1 MLSIFSLTCLY
12 GIILG
17 VFLDK
22 ISWKVVDY
30 KREQR
35 RQPDAGKGDDEQEGK
50 QDAGKGDDEKE
61 EGEREQRR
69 EPDAGKGD
77 DEKEEGEREPDAG
90 KGDDEQEGEREAGK
104 GDDEKEE
111 GEREAGKGDDEK
123 EEGER
128 EAGEREQRRQPDAGK
143 GDDEKEG
150 KREAGKRAKEL
161 SLHCADDRSRKLA
174 RILLPILHLLL
185 CGIGGGILALNETI
199 PLTVRVTLAIV
210 FCLFVS
216 IALIS
221 SWVDILIRI
230 IPNEIVLTIA
240 AFGIVFRIVCAIVDP
255 WSLLGGFASF
265 ALTLGMFSL
274 AMFIGRK
281 RWNSRG
287 VGAGDF
293 KLAMIASFIVGF
305 PGIAYFY
312 MALCVAMLVYFVY
325 MIARGSFGFFVWFPM
340 CSFLMIALLVGL
352 IYSYIPGVPLLF

>member
-1 MLSIFSLTCLY
+1 MSIAMLSIFSLTCLY

-35 RQPDAGKGDDEQEGK
+35 RQPDAGKGDDEKEEGK
-50 QDAGKGDDEKE
+50 QEEGKGDDEKE
-61 EGEREQRR
+61 DEQEEGERDDEKEEG

-77 DEKEEGEREPDAG
+77 DEKEECEPDAG
-90 KGDDEQEGEREAGK
+90 KGDDEQEGE
-104 GDDEKEE
+104 
-111 GEREAGKGDDEK
+111 
-123 EEGER
+123 
-128 EAGEREQRRQPDAGK
+128 Q
-143 GDDEKEG
+143 KEG
-150 KREAGKRAKEL
+150 KRKQKRQPEAGKRAKEL

>member
-35 RQPDAGKGDDEQEGK
+35 RQPDAGKGDDEQE
-50 QDAGKGDDEKE
+50 
-61 EGEREQRR
+61 
-69 EPDAGKGD
+69 
-77 DEKEEGEREPDAG
+77 
-90 KGDDEQEGEREAGK
+90 EGEREAGK

-111 GEREAGKGDDEK
+111 GKQDVGKRDDEQEGER

-128 EAGEREQRRQPDAGK
+128 EQGREPDAGK
-143 GDDEKEG
+143 GDDEKEEG

>member
-1 MLSIFSLTCLY
+1 MSIAMLSIFSLACIY
-12 GIILG
+12 GIVLG
-17 VFLDK
+17 VFLNK

-35 RQPDAGKGDDEQEGK
+35 RKAAEGKGDGEPEEGK
-50 QDAGKGDDEKE
+50 GERGRQADEGKGD
-61 EGEREQRR
+61 GEAAE
-69 EPDAGKGD
+69 GKGD
-77 DEKEEGEREPDAG
+77 GEAAEG
-90 KGDDEQEGEREAGK
+90 KGDGEQK
-104 GDDEKEE
+104 
-111 GEREAGKGDDEK
+111 
-123 EEGER
+123 
-128 EAGEREQRRQPDAGK
+128 DAQ
-143 GDDEKEG
+143 KEG
-150 KREAGKRAKEL
+150 KRSKEL

-199 PLTVRVTLAIV
+199 PLVIRVTLAIV

-265 ALTLGMFSL
+265 ALTFGMFSL
-274 AMFIGRK
+274 AMFIGRR

-312 MALCVAMLVYFVY
+312 IALCITILVYFTY
-325 MIARGSFGFFVWFPM
+325 MIAKRSFGFFVWFPM

-352 IYSYIPGVPLLF
+352 IYSYIPGAPLLF

>member
-1 MLSIFSLTCLY
+1 MSIAMLSIFSLACIY
-12 GIILG
+12 GIVLG
-17 VFLDK
+17 VFLNK

-35 RQPDAGKGDDEQEGK
+35 RKAAEGKGDGEPEE
-50 QDAGKGDDEKE
+50 GKGDGKAAE
-61 EGEREQRR
+61 
-69 EPDAGKGD
+69 GKGD
-77 DEKEEGEREPDAG
+77 GEPEEGKGERGRQADEGKGERGRQADEG
-90 KGDDEQEGEREAGK
+90 KGDGEAAEGK
-104 GDDEKEE
+104 GD
-111 GEREAGKGDDEK
+111 GEQK
-123 EEGER
+123 
-128 EAGEREQRRQPDAGK
+128 DAQ
-143 GDDEKEG
+143 KEG
-150 KREAGKRAKEL
+150 KRSKEL

-174 RILLPILHLLL
+174 RILLPILHPLL

-199 PLTVRVTLAIV
+199 PLVIRVTLAIV

-240 AFGIVFRIVCAIVDP
+240 ALGIVFRIVCAIADP

-265 ALTLGMFSL
+265 ALTFGMFSL

-312 MALCVAMLVYFVY
+312 IALCITILVYFTY
-325 MIARGSFGFFVWFPM
+325 MIAKRSFGFFVWFPM

-352 IYSYIPGVPLLF
+352 IYSYIPGAPLLF

>member
-1 MLSIFSLTCLY
+1 MSIAMLSIFSLACIY
-12 GIILG
+12 GIVLG
-17 VFLDK
+17 VFLNK

-35 RQPDAGKGDDEQEGK
+35 RKAAEGKGDGEPEEGK
-50 QDAGKGDDEKE
+50 GERGRQADEGKGD
-61 EGEREQRR
+61 GEAAE
-69 EPDAGKGD
+69 GKGD
-77 DEKEEGEREPDAG
+77 GEAAEG
-90 KGDDEQEGEREAGK
+90 KGDGEQK
-104 GDDEKEE
+104 
-111 GEREAGKGDDEK
+111 
-123 EEGER
+123 
-128 EAGEREQRRQPDAGK
+128 DAQ
-143 GDDEKEG
+143 KEG
-150 KREAGKRAKEL
+150 KRSKEL

-199 PLTVRVTLAIV
+199 PLVIRVTLAIV

-230 IPNEIVLTIA
+230 IPNEIVLIVA
-240 AFGIVFRIVCAIVDP
+240 ALGIVFRIVCAIVDP

-281 RWNSRG
+281 RWNGRG

-312 MALCVAMLVYFVY
+312 IALCITMLVYFAY
-325 MIARGSFGFFVWFPM
+325 MIARRSFGFFVWFPM

-352 IYSYIPGVPLLF
+352 IYSYIPGAPLLF

>member
-1 MLSIFSLTCLY
+1 MSIAMLSIFSLTCLY

-35 RQPDAGKGDDEQEGK
+35 RQPDAGKGDDEKEEGK

-61 EGEREQRR
+61 EGE
-69 EPDAGKGD
+69 PDAGKGD
-77 DEKEEGEREPDAG
+77 DEKE
-90 KGDDEQEGEREAGK
+90 
-104 GDDEKEE
+104 
-111 GEREAGKGDDEK
+111 
-123 EEGER
+123 
-128 EAGEREQRRQPDAGK
+128 GEREQRRQPDAGK
-143 GDDEKEG
+143 GDDEKEEGEPEAGKREAGKRDDEKEEG

-185 CGIGGGILALNETI
+185 CGIGGGILALNETT

>member
-35 RQPDAGKGDDEQEGK
+35 RQPDAGKGDDEKEEGK

-61 EGEREQRR
+61 EGE
-69 EPDAGKGD
+69 PDAGKGD
-77 DEKEEGEREPDAG
+77 DEKE
-90 KGDDEQEGEREAGK
+90 
-104 GDDEKEE
+104 
-111 GEREAGKGDDEK
+111 
-123 EEGER
+123 
-128 EAGEREQRRQPDAGK
+128 GEREQRRQPDAGK
-143 GDDEKEG
+143 GDDEKEEGEPEAGKRAAGKRDDEKEEG

-325 MIARGSFGFFVWFPM
+325 MIAIGSFGFFVWFPM

>member
-1 MLSIFSLTCLY
+1 MSIAMLSIFSLACIY
-12 GIILG
+12 GIVLG
-17 VFLDK
+17 VFLNK

-35 RQPDAGKGDDEQEGK
+35 RQADEGKGDGEAAEGKGDGEAAEGKGDDEQK
-50 QDAGKGDDEKE
+50 DA
-61 EGEREQRR
+61 Q
-69 EPDAGKGD
+69 
-77 DEKEEGEREPDAG
+77 
-90 KGDDEQEGEREAGK
+90 
-104 GDDEKEE
+104 
-111 GEREAGKGDDEK
+111 
-123 EEGER
+123 
-128 EAGEREQRRQPDAGK
+128 
-143 GDDEKEG
+143 KEG
-150 KREAGKRAKEL
+150 KRSKEL

-199 PLTVRVTLAIV
+199 PLVIRVTLAIV

-240 AFGIVFRIVCAIVDP
+240 ALGIVFRIVCAIADP

-265 ALTLGMFSL
+265 ALTFGMFSL

-312 MALCVAMLVYFVY
+312 IALCITILVYFTY
-325 MIARGSFGFFVWFPM
+325 MIAKRSFGFFVWFPM

-352 IYSYIPGVPLLF
+352 IYSYIPGAPLLF

>member
-35 RQPDAGKGDDEQEGK
+35 RQPDAGKGDDEKEGK
-50 QDAGKGDDEKE
+50 REAGKRDDEKE
-61 EGEREQRR
+61 EC

-77 DEKEEGEREPDAG
+77 DEKEG
-90 KGDDEQEGEREAGK
+90 EQEE
-104 GDDEKEE
+104 
-111 GEREAGKGDDEK
+111 
-123 EEGER
+123 
-128 EAGEREQRRQPDAGK
+128 GEREQRRQPDAGK
-143 GDDEKEG
+143 GDDEKEEG
-150 KREAGKRAKEL
+150 KREQGRQPEAGKRAKEL

-240 AFGIVFRIVCAIVDP
+240 AFGIAFRIVCAIVDP

>member
-1 MLSIFSLTCLY
+1 MSIAMLSIFSLACIY
-12 GIILG
+12 GIVLG
-17 VFLDK
+17 VFLNK

-35 RQPDAGKGDDEQEGK
+35 RKAAEGKGERGRQADEGKGDGEPEEGK
-50 QDAGKGDDEKE
+50 GERGRQADEGKGD
-61 EGEREQRR
+61 GEQK
-69 EPDAGKGD
+69 DA
-77 DEKEEGEREPDAG
+77 
-90 KGDDEQEGEREAGK
+90 Q
-104 GDDEKEE
+104 
-111 GEREAGKGDDEK
+111 
-123 EEGER
+123 
-128 EAGEREQRRQPDAGK
+128 
-143 GDDEKEG
+143 KEG
-150 KREAGKRAKEL
+150 KRSKEL

-174 RILLPILHLLL
+174 RILLPILHPLL

-199 PLTVRVTLAIV
+199 PLVIRVTLAIV

-240 AFGIVFRIVCAIVDP
+240 ALGIVFRIVCAIADP

-265 ALTLGMFSL
+265 ALTFGMFSL

-312 MALCVAMLVYFVY
+312 IALCITILVYFTY
-325 MIARGSFGFFVWFPM
+325 MIAKRSFGFFVWFPM

-352 IYSYIPGVPLLF
+352 IYSYIPGAPLLF

>member
-35 RQPDAGKGDDEQEGK
+35 RQPDAGKGDDE
-50 QDAGKGDDEKE
+50 KE
-61 EGEREQRR
+61 EG
-69 EPDAGKGD
+69 K
-77 DEKEEGEREPDAG
+77 
-90 KGDDEQEGEREAGK
+90 REAGK
-104 GDDEKEE
+104 GDDEKEGEQEE
-111 GEREAGKGDDEK
+111 GERDDEK
-123 EEGER
+123 EEGKP
-128 EAGEREQRRQPDAGK
+128 EAGKQNDEQDDEQDDEQEEGKREQRRQPDAGK
-143 GDDEKEG
+143 RDDEKEQS

-199 PLTVRVTLAIV
+199 PLTVRITLAIV

-274 AMFIGRK
+274 VMFIGRK

-340 CSFLMIALLVGL
+340 CSFLMISLLVGL

>member
-35 RQPDAGKGDDEQEGK
+35 RQPDAGKR
-50 QDAGKGDDEKE
+50 DDEKE
-61 EGEREQRR
+61 EG
-69 EPDAGKGD
+69 K
-77 DEKEEGEREPDAG
+77 
-90 KGDDEQEGEREAGK
+90 REAGK

-111 GEREAGKGDDEK
+111 GKRDAGKGDDEK
-123 EEGER
+123 EECE
-128 EAGEREQRRQPDAGK
+128 PDAGK
-143 GDDEKEG
+143 GDDEKEQS
-150 KREAGKRAKEL
+150 KREAGKGAKEL

-240 AFGIVFRIVCAIVDP
+240 AFGIAFRIVCAIVDP

>member
-35 RQPDAGKGDDEQEGK
+35 RQPDAGKGDDEKEEGK
-50 QDAGKGDDEKE
+50 QEEGKGDDEKE
-61 EGEREQRR
+61 DEQEEGERDDEKEEG

-77 DEKEEGEREPDAG
+77 DEKEECEPDAG
-90 KGDDEQEGEREAGK
+90 KGDDEQEGE
-104 GDDEKEE
+104 
-111 GEREAGKGDDEK
+111 
-123 EEGER
+123 
-128 EAGEREQRRQPDAGK
+128 Q
-143 GDDEKEG
+143 KEG
-150 KREAGKRAKEL
+150 KRKQKRQPEAGKRAKEL

-340 CSFLMIALLVGL
+340 CLFLMIALLVGL

>member
-1 MLSIFSLTCLY
+1 MSIAMLSIFSLTCLY

-35 RQPDAGKGDDEQEGK
+35 RQPDAGKGDDEKEGE
-50 QDAGKGDDEKE
+50 QE

-69 EPDAGKGD
+69 QPEEGKGD
-77 DEKEEGEREPDAG
+77 DEKE
-90 KGDDEQEGEREAGK
+90 
-104 GDDEKEE
+104 
-111 GEREAGKGDDEK
+111 
-123 EEGER
+123 
-128 EAGEREQRRQPDAGK
+128 
-143 GDDEKEG
+143 EG

-185 CGIGGGILALNETI
+185 CGIGGGILALNETT

-230 IPNEIVLTIA
+230 IPNEIMLTIA

>member
-35 RQPDAGKGDDEQEGK
+35 RQPDAGKGDDEKEGE
-50 QDAGKGDDEKE
+50 QE

-69 EPDAGKGD
+69 QPEEGKGD
-77 DEKEEGEREPDAG
+77 DEKE
-90 KGDDEQEGEREAGK
+90 
-104 GDDEKEE
+104 
-111 GEREAGKGDDEK
+111 
-123 EEGER
+123 
-128 EAGEREQRRQPDAGK
+128 
-143 GDDEKEG
+143 EG

-185 CGIGGGILALNETI
+185 CGIGGGILALNETT

-240 AFGIVFRIVCAIVDP
+240 AFGIAFRIVCAIVDP

>member
-35 RQPDAGKGDDEQEGK
+35 RQPDAGKGNDEKEEGK
-50 QDAGKGDDEKE
+50 REAGKGDDEKE
-61 EGEREQRR
+61 EC

-77 DEKEEGEREPDAG
+77 DEKEECEP
-90 KGDDEQEGEREAGK
+90 EAGK

-111 GEREAGKGDDEK
+111 CE
-123 EEGER
+123 
-128 EAGEREQRRQPDAGK
+128 PD
-143 GDDEKEG
+143 
-150 KREAGKRAKEL
+150 AGKRAKEL

>member
-35 RQPDAGKGDDEQEGK
+35 RQPDAGKGDDEKEEGK
-50 QDAGKGDDEKE
+50 REAGKCDDEKEGEREEGERDDEKE
-61 EGEREQRR
+61 EG
-69 EPDAGKGD
+69 
-77 DEKEEGEREPDAG
+77 EPDAG
-90 KGDDEQEGEREAGK
+90 KGDDEQEGE
-104 GDDEKEE
+104 
-111 GEREAGKGDDEK
+111 
-123 EEGER
+123 
-128 EAGEREQRRQPDAGK
+128 Q
-143 GDDEKEG
+143 KEG
-150 KREAGKRAKEL
+150 KRKQKRQPEAGKRAKEL

>member
-1 MLSIFSLTCLY
+1 MSIAMLSIFSLTCLY

-35 RQPDAGKGDDEQEGK
+35 RQPDAGKR
-50 QDAGKGDDEKE
+50 DDEKE
-61 EGEREQRR
+61 G
-69 EPDAGKGD
+69 
-77 DEKEEGEREPDAG
+77 
-90 KGDDEQEGEREAGK
+90 EQEE
-104 GDDEKEE
+104 
-111 GEREAGKGDDEK
+111 
-123 EEGER
+123 
-128 EAGEREQRRQPDAGK
+128 GEREQRRQPDAGK
-143 GDDEKEG
+143 GDDEKEEGKQDAG
-150 KREAGKRAKEL
+150 KRDDEQEGEQEEGKRDDEQEEGKREQRRQPEAGKRAKEL

-230 IPNEIVLTIA
+230 IPNEIVLAIA
-240 AFGIVFRIVCAIVDP
+240 TFGIVFRIVCAIVDP

-274 AMFIGRK
+274 AMLIGRK

>member
-1 MLSIFSLTCLY
+1 MSIAMLSIFSLTCLY

-35 RQPDAGKGDDEQEGK
+35 RQPDAGKGDDEKEEGK
-50 QDAGKGDDEKE
+50 QDAGKRDDEKE
-61 EGEREQRR
+61 G
-69 EPDAGKGD
+69 
-77 DEKEEGEREPDAG
+77 
-90 KGDDEQEGEREAGK
+90 EQEE
-104 GDDEKEE
+104 
-111 GEREAGKGDDEK
+111 
-123 EEGER
+123 
-128 EAGEREQRRQPDAGK
+128 GEREQRRQPDAGK

-150 KREAGKRAKEL
+150 EREQRRQPDAGKGDDEKEGEREQRRQPDAGKRDDEKEEGEREAGKRAKEL

>member
-35 RQPDAGKGDDEQEGK
+35 RQPDAGKGDDE
-50 QDAGKGDDEKE
+50 KE
-61 EGEREQRR
+61 EG
-69 EPDAGKGD
+69 K
-77 DEKEEGEREPDAG
+77 
-90 KGDDEQEGEREAGK
+90 REAGK
-104 GDDEKEE
+104 GDDEKEGEQEE
-111 GEREAGKGDDEK
+111 GERDDEK
-123 EEGER
+123 EEGKP
-128 EAGEREQRRQPDAGK
+128 EAGKQNDEQDDEQDDEQEEGKREQRRQPDAGK
-143 GDDEKEG
+143 RDDEKEQS

-199 PLTVRVTLAIV
+199 PLTVRITLAIV

>member
-1 MLSIFSLTCLY
+1 MSIAMLSIFSLTCLY

-35 RQPDAGKGDDEQEGK
+35 RQPDAGKGNDEKEEGK
-50 QDAGKGDDEKE
+50 REAGKGDDEKE
-61 EGEREQRR
+61 EC

-77 DEKEEGEREPDAG
+77 DEKEECEP
-90 KGDDEQEGEREAGK
+90 EAGK

-111 GEREAGKGDDEK
+111 CE
-123 EEGER
+123 
-128 EAGEREQRRQPDAGK
+128 PD
-143 GDDEKEG
+143 
-150 KREAGKRAKEL
+150 AGKRAKEL

>member
-1 MLSIFSLTCLY
+1 MSIAMLSIFSLACIY
-12 GIILG
+12 GIVLG
-17 VFLDK
+17 VFLNK

-35 RQPDAGKGDDEQEGK
+35 RKAAEGKGDGEPEEGK
-50 QDAGKGDDEKE
+50 GERGRQADEGKGD
-61 EGEREQRR
+61 GEAAE
-69 EPDAGKGD
+69 GKGD
-77 DEKEEGEREPDAG
+77 GEAAEG
-90 KGDDEQEGEREAGK
+90 KGDGEQK
-104 GDDEKEE
+104 
-111 GEREAGKGDDEK
+111 
-123 EEGER
+123 
-128 EAGEREQRRQPDAGK
+128 DAQ
-143 GDDEKEG
+143 KEG
-150 KREAGKRAKEL
+150 KRSKEL

-199 PLTVRVTLAIV
+199 PLVLRVTLAIV

-240 AFGIVFRIVCAIVDP
+240 ALGIVFRIVCAIADP

-265 ALTLGMFSL
+265 ALTFGMFSL
-274 AMFIGRK
+274 AMFIGRR

-312 MALCVAMLVYFVY
+312 IALCITILVYFTY
-325 MIARGSFGFFVWFPM
+325 MIAKRSFGFFVWFPM

-352 IYSYIPGVPLLF
+352 IYSYIPGAPLLF

>member
-35 RQPDAGKGDDEQEGK
+35 RQPDAGKGDDEKEEGK

-61 EGEREQRR
+61 EGE
-69 EPDAGKGD
+69 PDAGKGD
-77 DEKEEGEREPDAG
+77 DEKE
-90 KGDDEQEGEREAGK
+90 
-104 GDDEKEE
+104 
-111 GEREAGKGDDEK
+111 
-123 EEGER
+123 
-128 EAGEREQRRQPDAGK
+128 GEREQRRQPDAGK
-143 GDDEKEG
+143 GDDEKEEGEPEAGKREAGKRDDEKEEG

>member
-50 QDAGKGDDEKE
+50 QDAGKRDDEQ
-61 EGEREQRR
+61 EGEQKEGKRKQKRQ
-69 EPDAGKGD
+69 PDAGKGD
-77 DEKEEGEREPDAG
+77 DEKEEGKQDAG
-90 KGDDEQEGEREAGK
+90 KRDDEQE
-104 GDDEKEE
+104 
-111 GEREAGKGDDEK
+111 
-123 EEGER
+123 
-128 EAGEREQRRQPDAGK
+128 GEREQRRQPD
-143 GDDEKEG
+143 EG

>member
-1 MLSIFSLTCLY
+1 MSIAMLSIFSLTCLY

-35 RQPDAGKGDDEQEGK
+35 REP
-50 QDAGKGDDEKE
+50 DAGKGDDEKE

-69 EPDAGKGD
+69 E
-77 DEKEEGEREPDAG
+77 
-90 KGDDEQEGEREAGK
+90 
-104 GDDEKEE
+104 
-111 GEREAGKGDDEK
+111 
-123 EEGER
+123 
-128 EAGEREQRRQPDAGK
+128 PDAGK

-240 AFGIVFRIVCAIVDP
+240 AFGIAFRIVCAIVDP

-274 AMFIGRK
+274 VMFIGRK

>member
-1 MLSIFSLTCLY
+1 MSIAMLSIFSLTCLY

-35 RQPDAGKGDDEQEGK
+35 RQPDAGKGDDEKEEGK

-61 EGEREQRR
+61 EGE
-69 EPDAGKGD
+69 PDAGKGD
-77 DEKEEGEREPDAG
+77 DEKE
-90 KGDDEQEGEREAGK
+90 
-104 GDDEKEE
+104 
-111 GEREAGKGDDEK
+111 
-123 EEGER
+123 
-128 EAGEREQRRQPDAGK
+128 GEREQRRQPDAGK
-143 GDDEKEG
+143 GDDEKEEGEPEAGKREAGKRDDEKEEG

>member
-35 RQPDAGKGDDEQEGK
+35 RQPDAGKGDDEKEEGK
-50 QDAGKGDDEKE
+50 REAGKGDDEKEECEPE

-69 EPDAGKGD
+69 EPDAGERD
-77 DEKEEGEREPDAG
+77 DEKEEGEREQG
-90 KGDDEQEGEREAGK
+90 
-104 GDDEKEE
+104 
-111 GEREAGKGDDEK
+111 
-123 EEGER
+123 
-128 EAGEREQRRQPDAGK
+128 RQPDAGK

-150 KREAGKRAKEL
+150 KREAGKRDDEKEQSKREAGKRAKEL

>member
-22 ISWKVVDY
+22 ISWKIVDY

-35 RQPDAGKGDDEQEGK
+35 RQPDAGKGDDEKEEGK
-50 QDAGKGDDEKE
+50 QDVGKRDDEQEGEREEGEREQRRQPDADKGNDEKE
-61 EGEREQRR
+61 EGKREQRR

-77 DEKEEGEREPDAG
+77 DEKEEGEREQG
-90 KGDDEQEGEREAGK
+90 
-104 GDDEKEE
+104 
-111 GEREAGKGDDEK
+111 
-123 EEGER
+123 
-128 EAGEREQRRQPDAGK
+128 RQPDAGK

-150 KREAGKRAKEL
+150 KREAGKRDDEKEQSKREAGKRAKEL

>member
-35 RQPDAGKGDDEQEGK
+35 RQPDAGKGDDEKEEGK

-61 EGEREQRR
+61 EG
-69 EPDAGKGD
+69 K
-77 DEKEEGEREPDAG
+77 
-90 KGDDEQEGEREAGK
+90 REAGK

-111 GEREAGKGDDEK
+111 GEQEEGKRDDEQ
-123 EEGER
+123 EEGK
-128 EAGEREQRRQPDAGK
+128 REQRRQP
-143 GDDEKEG
+143 
-150 KREAGKRAKEL
+150 EAGKRAKEL

-199 PLTVRVTLAIV
+199 PLTVRITLAIV

-230 IPNEIVLTIA
+230 IPNEIVLAIA
-240 AFGIVFRIVCAIVDP
+240 TFGIVFRIVCAIVDP

>member
-35 RQPDAGKGDDEQEGK
+35 RQPDAGKRDDEKEEGK
-50 QDAGKGDDEKE
+50 REAGKGDDEKE
-61 EGEREQRR
+61 EC
-69 EPDAGKGD
+69 
-77 DEKEEGEREPDAG
+77 EPDAG
-90 KGDDEQEGEREAGK
+90 KGDDEQEEGK
-104 GDDEKEE
+104 
-111 GEREAGKGDDEK
+111 
-123 EEGER
+123 
-128 EAGEREQRRQPDAGK
+128 REQRRQPEAGK
-143 GDDEKEG
+143 RDDEKEEG

-185 CGIGGGILALNETI
+185 CGIGGGILAINETI

-230 IPNEIVLTIA
+230 IPNEIVLAIA
-240 AFGIVFRIVCAIVDP
+240 TFGIVFRIVCAIVDP

-274 AMFIGRK
+274 AMLIGRK

>member
-35 RQPDAGKGDDEQEGK
+35 RQPDAGKGDDE
-50 QDAGKGDDEKE
+50 KE
-61 EGEREQRR
+61 EC
-69 EPDAGKGD
+69 
-77 DEKEEGEREPDAG
+77 EPDAG
-90 KGDDEQEGEREAGK
+90 KGDDEQEGK
-104 GDDEKEE
+104 QEE
-111 GEREAGKGDDEK
+111 
-123 EEGER
+123 
-128 EAGEREQRRQPDAGK
+128 GEREQRRQPDAGK
-143 GDDEKEG
+143 GDDEKEGEQEEGEREQRRQPDAGKGDDEKEEGKREAGKRDDEKEEG

>member
-1 MLSIFSLTCLY
+1 M
-12 GIILG
+12 
-17 VFLDK
+17 
-22 ISWKVVDY
+22 
-30 KREQR
+30 
-35 RQPDAGKGDDEQEGK
+35 
-50 QDAGKGDDEKE
+50 
-61 EGEREQRR
+61 
-69 EPDAGKGD
+69 
-77 DEKEEGEREPDAG
+77 
-90 KGDDEQEGEREAGK
+90 
-104 GDDEKEE
+104 
-111 GEREAGKGDDEK
+111 
-123 EEGER
+123 
-128 EAGEREQRRQPDAGK
+128 
-143 GDDEKEG
+143 
-150 KREAGKRAKEL
+150 
-161 SLHCADDRSRKLA
+161 
-174 RILLPILHLLL
+174 LL

-230 IPNEIVLTIA
+230 IPNEIVLAIA
-240 AFGIVFRIVCAIVDP
+240 TFGIVFRIVCAIVDP

>member
-22 ISWKVVDY
+22 ISWKIVDY

-35 RQPDAGKGDDEQEGK
+35 RQPEAGKR
-50 QDAGKGDDEKE
+50 DDEKE
-61 EGEREQRR
+61 EGKRE
-69 EPDAGKGD
+69 E
-77 DEKEEGEREPDAG
+77 
-90 KGDDEQEGEREAGK
+90 
-104 GDDEKEE
+104 
-111 GEREAGKGDDEK
+111 
-123 EEGER
+123 
-128 EAGEREQRRQPDAGK
+128 GEREQRRQPDAGK
-143 GDDEKEG
+143 RDDEKEEG
-150 KREAGKRAKEL
+150 KREAGERDDEQEEGKREQRRQPEAGKRAKEL

-230 IPNEIVLTIA
+230 IPNEIVLAIA
-240 AFGIVFRIVCAIVDP
+240 TFGIVFRIVCAIVDP

-274 AMFIGRK
+274 AMLIGRK

>member
-35 RQPDAGKGDDEQEGK
+35 RQPDAGKGDDE
-50 QDAGKGDDEKE
+50 KE
-61 EGEREQRR
+61 EG
-69 EPDAGKGD
+69 K
-77 DEKEEGEREPDAG
+77 
-90 KGDDEQEGEREAGK
+90 REAGK
-104 GDDEKEE
+104 GDDEKEGEQEE
-111 GEREAGKGDDEK
+111 GERDDEK
-123 EEGER
+123 EEGKP
-128 EAGEREQRRQPDAGK
+128 EAGKQNDEQDDEQDDEQEEGKREQRRQPDAGK
-143 GDDEKEG
+143 RDDEKEQS

-199 PLTVRVTLAIV
+199 PLTVRITLAIV

-274 AMFIGRK
+274 VMFIGRK

>member
-1 MLSIFSLTCLY
+1 MSIAMLSIFSLACIY
-12 GIILG
+12 GIVLG
-17 VFLDK
+17 VFLNK

-35 RQPDAGKGDDEQEGK
+35 RKAAEGKGDGEPEEGK
-50 QDAGKGDDEKE
+50 GERGRQADEGKGD
-61 EGEREQRR
+61 GEAAE
-69 EPDAGKGD
+69 GKGD
-77 DEKEEGEREPDAG
+77 GEQKDA
-90 KGDDEQEGEREAGK
+90 Q
-104 GDDEKEE
+104 
-111 GEREAGKGDDEK
+111 
-123 EEGER
+123 
-128 EAGEREQRRQPDAGK
+128 
-143 GDDEKEG
+143 KEG
-150 KREAGKRAKEL
+150 KRSKEL

-199 PLTVRVTLAIV
+199 PLVIRVTHAIV

-240 AFGIVFRIVCAIVDP
+240 ALGIVFRIVCAIADP

-265 ALTLGMFSL
+265 ALTFGMFSL
-274 AMFIGRK
+274 AMFIGRR

-312 MALCVAMLVYFVY
+312 IALCITILVYFTY
-325 MIARGSFGFFVWFPM
+325 MIAKRSFGFFVWFPM

-352 IYSYIPGVPLLF
+352 IYSYIPGAPLLF

>member
-1 MLSIFSLTCLY
+1 MLSIFSLACIY

-17 VFLDK
+17 IFLDK

-35 RQPDAGKGDDEQEGK
+35 RQANEGK
-50 QDAGKGDDEKE
+50 DGAKQKD
-61 EGEREQRR
+61 
-69 EPDAGKGD
+69 
-77 DEKEEGEREPDAG
+77 
-90 KGDDEQEGEREAGK
+90 
-104 GDDEKEE
+104 
-111 GEREAGKGDDEK
+111 
-123 EEGER
+123 
-128 EAGEREQRRQPDAGK
+128 
-143 GDDEKEG
+143 EG
-150 KREAGKRAKEL
+150 KDGAKQKEAKRAKEL
-161 SLHCADDRSRKLA
+161 TLHCADDRSRKLA

-199 PLTVRVTLAIV
+199 PLAVRITLAIV

-230 IPNEIVLTIA
+230 IPNEIVLIVA
-240 AFGIVFRIVCAIVDP
+240 ALGIVFRIVCAIADP

-274 AMFIGRK
+274 AIFLGRK

-287 VGAGDF
+287 VGAGDY
-293 KLAMIASFIVGF
+293 KLAMIAAFTVGF
-305 PGIAYFY
+305 PGIAYLY
-312 MALCVAMLVYFVY
+312 IALCITMLVYFAY

-352 IYSYIPGVPLLF
+352 IYSYIPGAPLLF

>member
-1 MLSIFSLTCLY
+1 MSIAMLSIFSLTCLY

-35 RQPDAGKGDDEQEGK
+35 RQPDAGKGDDEKEEGK

-61 EGEREQRR
+61 GEQ
-69 EPDAGKGD
+69 DAGKGD
-77 DEKEEGEREPDAG
+77 DEKEG
-90 KGDDEQEGEREAGK
+90 EQEE
-104 GDDEKEE
+104 
-111 GEREAGKGDDEK
+111 
-123 EEGER
+123 
-128 EAGEREQRRQPDAGK
+128 GEREQRRQPEEGK
-143 GDDEKEG
+143 GDDEKEEG

-230 IPNEIVLTIA
+230 IPNEIMLTIA

>member
-35 RQPDAGKGDDEQEGK
+35 RQPDAGKGDDEKEEGE

-61 EGEREQRR
+61 GEQ
-69 EPDAGKGD
+69 DAGKGD
-77 DEKEEGEREPDAG
+77 DEKEG
-90 KGDDEQEGEREAGK
+90 EQEE
-104 GDDEKEE
+104 
-111 GEREAGKGDDEK
+111 
-123 EEGER
+123 
-128 EAGEREQRRQPDAGK
+128 GEREQRRQPEEGK
-143 GDDEKEG
+143 GDDEKEEG

-185 CGIGGGILALNETI
+185 CGIGGGILALNETT
-199 PLTVRVTLAIV
+199 PLTVRETLAIV